1 MWTGTILRQARRRA
15 DLTQRD
21 LAERAGLPQ
30 STIGRIEAG
39 AIDPRATTLRRLLR
53 ACGSDLEPAPRLGE
67 GIDRSQ
73 IRGRLERNPSE
84 RLEDLAAAAS
94 AIRRLTDTAR
104 PTR

>member
-39 AIDPRATTLRRLLR
+39 SIDPRASTLRRLLR
-53 ACGSDLEPAPRLGE
+53 ACGSDLETAPRLGE

-73 IRGRLERNPSE
+73 IRGRLGRSPSQ
-84 RLEDLAAAAS
+84 RIEDLAAAAS
-94 AIRRLTDTAR
+94 AIRQLSSRVRSAR
-104 PTR
+104 